1 LRGVDGSLS
10 PGNWAAR
17 GVENKGEEMGHL
29 SWRALTRPGL
39 LAAVLATGTL
49 AIPQAHAQFTYSD
62 TSMSF
67 EWGPKYT
74 DPGSGSRFDKE
85 QLFFTHADG
94 YKYGENFFNVD
105 VLFSNSKDPSG
116 DTVVGTPVNSP
127 NGSTEIFIVDRHEL
141 SGNAITGTEMFKFGG
156 IVNDVRLEF
165 GGNLGTQDT
174 QFAESLKAFII
185 GPNIALNVPGGA
197 GFWNLGFHMYKEW
210 NSDGFGGGCGVTNG
224 VLGCQSTGVNF
235 DPTFQFET
243 VWGVNFHVL
252 GERIKF
258 EGVISVILPKG
269 INGGGVQTQ
278 TEMFSKYK
286 LKYDIGNLIL
296 QKEHVVETSFGIQY
310 WFDKFGNPDSGP
322 NKLPGSQEFTPF
334 VGVSVYF

>member
-1 LRGVDGSLS
+1 
-10 PGNWAAR
+10 
-17 GVENKGEEMGHL
+17 MGHL

-39 LAAVLATGTL
+39 LAGILVGSL
-49 AIPQAHAQFTYSD
+49 AIPQAHAQFTYTD
-62 TSMSF
+62 TSMSY

-74 DPGSGSRFDKE
+74 DPGSASHFDKQ

-105 VLFSNSKDPSG
+105 VLFSNNKDPSG
-116 DTVVGTPVNSP
+116 DTVVGTPTESP
-127 NGSTEIFIVDRHEL
+127 NGSTEIFIVDRHVI
-141 SGNAITGTEMFKFGG
+141 SGNAVTGTEMFKFAP
-156 IVNDVRLEF
+156 IINDIRFEF

-174 QFAESLKAFII
+174 QFNESLKALIF
-185 GPNIALNVPGGA
+185 GPNVALAVPGGS
-197 GFWNLGFHMYKEW
+197 GFWNLGFHVYKEW
-210 NSDGFGGGCGVTNG
+210 NSDGFGGPCGVTNG

-235 DPTFQFET
+235 EPTFQFET
-243 VWGVNFHVL
+243 VWGYNFHVL

-269 INGGGVQTQ
+269 KDGAGVQTQ

-296 QKEHVVETSFGIQY
+296 QKEHVVEAGFGIQY

-322 NKLPGSQEFTPF
+322 NKLPGSSEFTPY
-334 VGVSVYF
+334 VELSVYF